1 MYRSSPV
8 RSTLNT
14 NVITG
19 LRMCQVCTEAV
30 HCVSLWTRT
39 LSQVGACVKYVP
51 KQSMSKKSKKP
62 VQKPKHRLPKKG
74 TKPGKGCVSRSAS
87 PGLREYKY
95 FWLNHEILWDDIFIF
110 LLLIFLKHPTC
121 RPPRARQTLQ
131 TALALSPPVG
141 RGWQIILHSKKM

>member
-51 KQSMSKKSKKP
+51 KQSMSKSPKNPSKSQNIVFQKKARSRVRGVFHGRRVP
-62 VQKPKHRLPKKG
+62 VCG
-74 TKPGKGCVSRSAS
+74 NINIFES
-87 PGLREYKY
+87 
-95 FWLNHEILWDDIFIF
+95 WDIVRWYFIF